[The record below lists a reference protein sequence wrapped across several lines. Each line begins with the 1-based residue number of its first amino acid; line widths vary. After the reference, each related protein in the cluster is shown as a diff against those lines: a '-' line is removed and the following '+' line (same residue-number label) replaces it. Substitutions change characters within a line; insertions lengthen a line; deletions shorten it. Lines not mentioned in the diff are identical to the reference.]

1 MKNARLRR
9 FHYAA
14 AAAWFAWYTGLA
26 VSCAADLPLKAPL
39 RDVPA
44 VTCTTQL
51 CTGFY
56 FGGHVEGSGSNADI
70 LGSGING
77 SIFANGAG
85 LGAHAGYQVWNGN
98 FFGAFEVGGTYYTGS
113 VPNLDP
119 TFTDQRW
126 AVDYLFKGGIGLQ
139 GLFNSGPP
147 SPSQGPTSI
156 LANLNAALISPYFVV
171 GGRTRSFGTG
181 VVGGAGA
188 QYTLGGGWNAFAE
201 YLHVN
206 YNQTVGAMQTSISTE
221 NVVRA
226 GINRMF

>member
-1 MKNARLRR
+1 MKKLLLASVSVL
-9 FHYAA
+9 
-14 AAAWFAWYTGLA
+14 AAWPAI
-26 VSCAADLPLKAPL
+26 AADLAVKSRAAQ
-39 RDVPA
+39 PA
-44 VTCTTQL
+44 DLPVVACTTTV

-56 FGGHVEGSGSNADI
+56 FGGHIEGSGDNADI

-98 FFGAFEVGGTYYTGS
+98 FFGAFEVGGTYYTGT

-119 TFTDQRW
+119 TFTDNRW

-139 GLFNSGPP
+139 GLFNSAPAQ
-147 SPSQGPTSI
+147 SQGPVTI
-156 LANLNAALISPYFVV
+156 FQNLQAALISPYFLV
-171 GGRTRSFGTG
+171 GGRTRSFGSGLAT
-181 VVGGAGA
+181 GAGA

-201 YLHVN
+201 YEHVN
-206 YNQTVGAMQTSISTE
+206 YNQTVGILGTGSITE
-221 NVVRA
+221 NVVRG

>member
-1 MKNARLRR
+1 MKRVLLATV
-9 FHYAA
+9 FAA
-14 AAAWFAWYTGLA
+14 ICAPA
-26 VSCAADLPLKAPL
+26 VAADLPAKAVQP
-39 RDVPA
+39 RDLPVVA
-44 VTCTTQL
+44 CTVTM

-56 FGGHVEGSGSNADI
+56 FGGHVEGSGDNADI

-77 SIFANGAG
+77 SVFANGAG

-98 FFGAFEVGGTYYTGS
+98 FFGAFEVGGTYYTGT

-139 GLFNSGPP
+139 GLFNSAPAQ
-147 SPSQGPTSI
+147 SQGPVSI
-156 LANLNAALISPYFVV
+156 FQNLNAALISPYFLV
-171 GGRTRSFGTG
+171 GGRTRSFGSGLAT
-181 VVGGAGA
+181 GAGA

-201 YLHVN
+201 YEHVN
-206 YNQTVGAMQTSISTE
+206 YNQSVGNGSAIGLASTSGITE
-221 NVVRA
+221 NIVRG

>member
-1 MKNARLRR
+1 MRKIILATTLLTSP
-9 FHYAA
+9 A
-14 AAAWFAWYTGLA
+14 FATDFPTKA
-26 VSCAADLPLKAPL
+26 LPVVACT
-39 RDVPA
+39 
-44 VTCTTQL
+44 VTA
-51 CTGFY
+51 CTGVY

-70 LGSGING
+70 LGSGINS

-85 LGAHAGYQVWNGN
+85 LGGHVGYQLWNGN
-98 FFGAFEVGGTYYTGS
+98 FFGAFEVGGTYYTGT

-119 TFTDQRW
+119 TFTDKRW
-126 AVDYLFKGGIGLQ
+126 AFDYLFKGGIGLQ
-139 GLFNSGPP
+139 GFFNSGPATG
-147 SPSQGPTSI
+147 SQGP
-156 LANLNAALISPYFVV
+156 ANVIQSLSAALISPYFIV

-181 VVGGAGA
+181 LVAGAGA

-206 YNQTVGAMQTSISTE
+206 YNETVGTLQTSIGSE

>member
-1 MKNARLRR
+1 MKRL
-9 FHYAA
+9 AIA
-14 AAAWFAWYTGLA
+14 LLSSIAGATP
-26 VSCAADLPLKAPL
+26 VIAADLPAVKAAIAPL
-39 RDVPA
+39 P
-44 VTCTTQL
+44 TTICTTGV

-56 FGGHVEGSGSNADI
+56 FGGHVEGSGDNADI

-85 LGAHAGYQVWNGN
+85 LGAHAGYQLWNGN
-98 FFGAFEVGGTYYTGS
+98 FFGAFEVGGTYYTGV

-119 TFTDQRW
+119 TFHDDRW
-126 AVDYLFKGGIGLQ
+126 AVDYLFKGGLGLQ
-139 GLFNSGPP
+139 NFFNSGPP
-147 SPSQGPTSI
+147 AGSQGP
-156 LANLNAALISPYFVV
+156 ANIISNLQASLISPYFIV

-181 VVGGAGA
+181 MVAGAGA

-201 YLHVN
+201 YEHVN
-206 YNQTVGAMQTSISTE
+206 YKTGVGVLQTTIETE